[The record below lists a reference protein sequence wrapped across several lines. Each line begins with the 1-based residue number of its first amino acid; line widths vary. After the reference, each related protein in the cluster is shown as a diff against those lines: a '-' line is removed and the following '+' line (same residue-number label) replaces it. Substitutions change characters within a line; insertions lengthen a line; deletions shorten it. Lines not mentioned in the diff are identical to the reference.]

1 MRHLTERADLGGEI
15 TDKPAED
22 RLLDRQPLLPHKLQI
37 TAHAAVPDPI
47 DPLFNNHERISL
59 SSLARKRRISTA
71 TRSGAS
77 IRIECRRP
85 GRISSCE
92 PGMRS
97 CMKCAIRG
105 FEPWSSS
112 PVAIRV
118 GTLI

>member
-1 MRHLTERADLGGEI
+1 MRHLTERADFGGEI
-15 TDKPAED
+15 TDETAKD
-22 RLLDRQPLLPHKLQI
+22 GLLDRQPLLPHKLKI

-47 DPLFNNHERISL
+47 DPLFDNHGRISSRI
-59 SSLARKRRISTA
+59 SSSPARKRRISVA

-97 CMKCAIRG
+97 CMKCAMRG
-105 FEPWSSS
+105 LEP
-112 PVAIRV
+112 
-118 GTLI
+118 